1 MKARAWL
8 SLLLIMVISFT
19 GFSTT
24 TDLNHNSDAITI
36 SDNDVGDV
44 SVIAIVVEIAD
55 VNIIETK
62 SYVFSQSLLVN
73 PVAINEKFEN
83 VFLTVSKELLIPP
96 LIQSRDIFNIDYLS
110 DLNYKEARDCIN
122 YDYS

>member
-8 SLLLIMVISFT
+8 SLFLILIISYT

-24 TDLNHNSDAITI
+24 TDLNQNSDAITI

-55 VNIIETK
+55 LNINETK
-62 SYVFSQSLLVN
+62 SYVFSKSLLVN
-73 PVAINEKFEN
+73 SVAINVNFEN
-83 VFLTVSKELLIPP
+83 VFSKVSKELLKPP
-96 LIQSRDIFNIDYLS
+96 LIQSRDNFNIDFLP
-110 DLNYKEARDCIN
+110 DLKYKKARDCIN
-122 YDYS
+122 YNYS